1 MSSVQKYLQLSSSDR
16 KLVREALRTMYG
28 VAILLRFLPFHRI
41 EKRFAKTHQVK
52 TASKTELIQIRQ
64 AIRRANQLAIWKN
77 TCLTETLTARKM
89 LNRRGISSRAF
100 LGMHNENGV
109 TVPHAAIFVGKIAIV
124 PKMKEQIDLHE
135 F

>member
-1 MSSVQKYLQLSSSDR
+1 MKSVRKYTRLSVADR
-16 KLVREALRTMYG
+16 KLFREALRTMYG
-28 VAILLRFLPFHRI
+28 VAILLRFLPFQRI
-41 EKRFAKTHQVK
+41 EKRFAKTRQDK
-52 TASKTELIQIRQ
+52 AASKTELIQIRH
-64 AIRRANQLAIWKN
+64 AIRRASQLTPWKN

-100 LGMHNENGV
+100 LGMHKENGIA
-109 TVPHAAIFVGKIAIV
+109 VPHASIFAGKIAIV